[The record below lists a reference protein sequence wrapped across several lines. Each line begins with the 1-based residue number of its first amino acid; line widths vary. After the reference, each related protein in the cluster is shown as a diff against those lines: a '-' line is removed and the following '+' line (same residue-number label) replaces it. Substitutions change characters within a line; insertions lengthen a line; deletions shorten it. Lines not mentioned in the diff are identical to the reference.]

1 MQRTVLRRQAEKN
14 QHISPLMDDLQD
26 ASGQMCPGFLWFF
39 SNDGWPE
46 QSSLPCNRFV
56 DLADIKMLWKEV
68 PWTLSMDLTTSRQC
82 ERLYFDAVSALD
94 SP

>member
-1 MQRTVLRRQAEKN
+1 MFFNFLGLDNFSKMQRNVFRCKAEEN
-14 QHISPLMDDLQD
+14 QHISLLMDDLQD
-26 ASGQMCPGFLWFF
+26 ALDRCVLGSVWFF

-68 PWTLSMDLTTSRQC
+68 PWT
-82 ERLYFDAVSALD
+82 
-94 SP
+94 P